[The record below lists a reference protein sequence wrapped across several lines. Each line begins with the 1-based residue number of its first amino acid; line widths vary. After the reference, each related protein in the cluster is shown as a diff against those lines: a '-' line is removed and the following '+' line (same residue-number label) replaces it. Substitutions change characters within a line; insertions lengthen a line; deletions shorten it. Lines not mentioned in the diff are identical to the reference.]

1 MKIGLPKEIKDNEYR
16 VGLTPAGVQALKDA
30 GHELFVQKTAGE
42 GSGFSDEQ
50 YVNAGA
56 TMLDTA
62 DEIWQTG
69 DMIVKVKE
77 PVAPE
82 YPRMRENQLLFTYLH
97 LAPELELTKQMMDRK
112 VTGVAYETIT
122 DKKGTLPLLTPM
134 SEVAGRMSVQVAATY
149 LEKMNGGKG
158 ILLGGVPGV
167 PAANVVIIGGGVVG
181 TEAAKMA
188 VGLGAKVTIIDIN
201 LDRLRQLDDIFL
213 SKVQTLASSRYA
225 IHEAISHADVV
236 IGGVLVV
243 GAAAPKLVTRDML
256 KDIPNGS
263 VLVDVAVDQGGCFE
277 TTHATTHSNPTFYEE
292 GVLHYCVANMPG
304 AVPRTSTF
312 ALTNATLPY
321 ALALANKGFE
331 KAIQDD
337 KGLAEGVNTFAGK
350 CTYEA
355 VAASQNI
362 EYTPLDSLIDGLSS
376 KASN

>member
-16 VGLTPAGVQALKDA
+16 VGLTPAGVHALTAA
-30 GHELFVQKTAGE
+30 GHTVYVQKSAGE

-50 YVNAGA
+50 YVKAGGNL
-56 TMLDTA
+56 LDTA
-62 DEIWQTG
+62 DEVWETG

-97 LAPELELTKQMMDRK
+97 LAPELELTKQMLDRN

-122 DKKGTLPLLTPM
+122 DNNGRLPLLTPM
-134 SEVAGRMSVQVAATY
+134 SEVAGRMSVQVGATF
-149 LEKMNGGKG
+149 LEKMNGGRG

-167 PAANVVIIGGGVVG
+167 PAANVVIIGGGIVG

-188 VGLGAKVTIIDIN
+188 VGLGAKVTIIDRN

-213 SKVQTLASSRYA
+213 SKVQTLASSPYA
-225 IHEAISHADVV
+225 IEEAISHADLV
-236 IGGVLVV
+236 IGAVLVV
-243 GAAAPKLVTRDML
+243 GAAAPKLVTREML
-256 KDIPNGS
+256 KLIPQGA

-321 ALALANKGFE
+321 ALDLANKGFE
-331 KAIQDD
+331 KAIKDD
-337 KGLAEGVNTFAGK
+337 RGLQEGVNTYAGK
-350 CTYEA
+350 LTYKA
-355 VAASQNI
+355 VADSQGL
-362 EYTPLDSLIDGLSS
+362 EYTPLSSLLDLKS
-376 KASN
+376 ASAG